1 MYANL
6 RTTKSGLINN
16 FSQKNNPNSSRARVE
31 KIQLILEITVIKIGK
46 YLYDVYSFPHF
57 RVHITHN
64 VYPKTANLVHLFVL
78 PQLTKLHKQ
87 VYQ

>member
-46 YLYDVYSFPHF
+46 YLYDVY
-57 RVHITHN
+57 
-64 VYPKTANLVHLFVL
+64 PKTGNRVHLFVF